1 MSLRRRHQPSV
12 VSVAREYCDV
22 NNHQPRS
29 YWDYESLT
37 IDWSTPFDYE
47 IIRKIGRGK
56 YSEVFE
62 GFDIKKQS
70 PICIKILK
78 PVKKSKIKR
87 EIKILQNLKGG
98 PNVIQLLDTVKDPVS
113 RIPSLVFEYVN
124 NTNFKTLY
132 PTFTDFDVRYY
143 IYEILKALDYCHS
156 CGIMHRDV
164 KPHNVM
170 IDHETKK
177 LRLIDWGL
185 AEFYHPK
192 QQYNVRVASR
202 YFKGPELLVNMRM
215 YDYSLDMW
223 SLGCMFAGMTFQ
235 KEPFFHGRD
244 NHDQLVKIAKVL
256 GTAGLYEYIKQYD
269 LRLDPAIESIL
280 SRYQR
285 KPWTK
290 FVNNYNKKYMSNES
304 LDFVDRLLRYDHNKR
319 LTPREAMAHAYFK
332 PIREYHAQKKA
343 EMAHL
348 DPQKHD
354 AENHPKHATPKKE
367 EAKDDGGDGDD
378 AQGQG
383 GDVDGNAEN
392 VNAENVVAA
401 KDVNAKESTVSDVV
415 MKEQQNQ

>member
-12 VSVAREYCDV
+12 VSIAREYCDV

-29 YWDYESLT
+29 YWDYESLS

-62 GFDIKKQS
+62 GYDVKKNS

-87 EIKILQNLKGG
+87 EIKILKNLKGG

-113 RIPSLVFEYVN
+113 RIPSLVFEYIN

-170 IDHETKK
+170 IDHETRK

-202 YFKGPELLVNMRM
+202 YFKGPELLVNMRQ

-290 FVNNYNKKYMSNES
+290 FVNNFNKKYMSNES
-304 LDFVDRLLRYDHNKR
+304 LDFVDRLLRYDHAKR
-319 LTPREAMAHAYFK
+319 LTPREAMAHSYFK
-332 PIREYHAQKKA
+332 PIREYHEQKKS
-343 EMAHL
+343 ELAHR
-348 DPQKHD
+348 DPKQY
-354 AENHPKHATPKKE
+354 AMQKKE
-367 EAKDDGGDGDD
+367 DEQREKAMQQKPMVKENDENAKDEDEPPPYDD
-378 AQGQG
+378 NKDAVK
-383 GDVDGNAEN
+383 DEN
-392 VNAENVVAA
+392 GKATSVS
-401 KDVNAKESTVSDVV
+401 DVNMKDVV
-415 MKEQQNQ
+415 MKEQNE

>member
-1 MSLRRRHQPSV
+1 M
-12 VSVAREYCDV
+12 
-22 NNHQPRS
+22 
-29 YWDYESLT
+29 
-37 IDWSTPFDYE
+37 
-47 IIRKIGRGK
+47 G
-56 YSEVFE
+56 
-62 GFDIKKQS
+62 
-70 PICIKILK
+70 
-78 PVKKSKIKR
+78 VKKSKIKR
-87 EIKILQNLKGG
+87 EIKILKNLKGG
-98 PNVIQLLDTVKDPVS
+98 PNIIQLNDTVKDPVS
-113 RIPSLVFEYVN
+113 RIPSLVFEYIN

-143 IYEILKALDYCHS
+143 IYAILKALDFCHS

-170 IDHETKK
+170 IDHQTKK

-290 FVNNYNKKYMSNES
+290 FVNNDNKKYMSNEA
-304 LDFVDRLLRYDHNKR
+304 LDLVDRLLRYDHNTR
-319 LTPREAMAHAYFK
+319 LTAMEAMAHSYFK
-332 PIREYHAQKKA
+332 PIREYHEQKKS

-348 DPQKHD
+348 DPKKYAQQ
-354 AENHPKHATPKKE
+354 KKE
-367 EAKDDGGDGDD
+367 EEQREQKVKEMKAKHDENAKEDDEAPPYDD
-378 AQGQG
+378 SK
-383 GDVDGNAEN
+383 D
-392 VNAENVVAA
+392 AA
-401 KDVNAKESTVSDVV
+401 KDENGKATSVSDVNMKDVV
-415 MKEQQNQ
+415 MKEQND